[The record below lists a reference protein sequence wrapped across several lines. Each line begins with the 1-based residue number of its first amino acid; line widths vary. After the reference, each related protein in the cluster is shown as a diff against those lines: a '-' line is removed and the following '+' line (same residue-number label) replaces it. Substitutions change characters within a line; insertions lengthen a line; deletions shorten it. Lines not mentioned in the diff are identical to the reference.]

1 MMELFAEPN
10 WINLLIIGLTLTAT
24 MGFGAF
30 ALVKIGHSPL
40 WALVLL
46 VPVAVVVGL
55 WVLAYKRWPR
65 LEPDGRT

>member
-1 MMELFAEPN
+1 MIELFSEPN
-10 WINLLIIGLTLTAT
+10 WINLLIIGLTLTAS

-30 ALVKIGHSPL
+30 ALVKTGHSPL
-40 WALVLL
+40 WALILL

-65 LEPDGRT
+65 IDGDPAG